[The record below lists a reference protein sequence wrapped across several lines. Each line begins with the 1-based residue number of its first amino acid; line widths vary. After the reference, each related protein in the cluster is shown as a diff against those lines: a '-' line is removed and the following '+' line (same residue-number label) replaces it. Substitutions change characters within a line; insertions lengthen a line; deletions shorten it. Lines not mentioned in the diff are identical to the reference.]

1 MKYNA
6 NNTASA
12 WEKVSQIFFNILKY
26 GGSPLSSV
34 DRNVLE
40 HDLQELLDQVHISDY
55 CPNGLQLEGRPII
68 KRVLTGVTASKALI
82 DLAVEINADAILV
95 HHGLMWKGDP
105 QVITGFRK
113 QRLQKALAHNLN
125 VFAYHLPLDKHPE
138 LGNNAQLGKILA
150 WPSDA
155 IVGDKGLIHKGTFE
169 VPRKLQTLVDQVS
182 QVMGHSVQVE
192 GANNPDRWIET
203 VTWCTG
209 GAPEYI
215 EEAALQGAD
224 LYLTGELSEPAVHV
238 ARECGVSLMG
248 AGHHAT
254 ERCGVQALGEWI
266 AQRYGIEV
274 VFRDL
279 FVAV

>member
-1 MKYNA
+1 MA
-6 NNTASA
+6 
-12 WEKVSQIFFNILKY
+12 
-26 GGSPLSSV
+26 SV

-40 HDLQELLDQVHISDY
+40 HDLRELLDQARMSDY
-55 CPNGLQLEGRPII
+55 CPNGLQLEGRPQIQ
-68 KRVLTGVTASKALI
+68 RLLTGVTASKALLE
-82 DLAVEINADAILV
+82 LAVELNADAVLV

-113 QRLQKALAHNLN
+113 ERLQLALAHDLN

-138 LGNNAQLGKILA
+138 LGNNAQLGKMLG
-150 WPSDA
+150 WPSTRVA
-155 IVGDKGLIHKGTFE
+155 GEKGLIHVGELVQPVPLGDLVKQVGT
-169 VPRKLQTLVDQVS
+169 VL
-182 QVMGHSVQVE
+182 GHRVQVE
-192 GANNPDRWIET
+192 GNNDPERLVDT
-203 VTWCTG
+203 VAWCTG
-209 GAPEYI
+209 GAPGYV

-238 ARECGVSLMG
+238 ARECNVSLLG

-254 ERCGVQALGEWI
+254 ERCGVKALGEWI

-274 VFRDL
+274 MFRDL